1 MPEKDKS
8 KEKKEEDLPVLD
20 YDWNLLGYAAVAGD
34 YLKKG
39 RDGVPYT
46 QKSLEYIL
54 SDANIRDPW
63 IVETVTDPEVLR
75 KTVANQLN
83 LYNKFKERQT
93 IGDLTAYYNTDL
105 SKYLGDNFEN
115 ANKELSGFSNL
126 KMSEILRKIE
136 EAEYTIKGGKIEKST
151 KEQVEEAEKVVVK
164 YEKVTNTF
172 DILQSLKFGK
182 FRTRVEE
189 GVAVDAL
196 NSMYAP
202 DKESEGR
209 KK

>member
-1 MPEKDKS
+1 MTEKDKS
-8 KEKKEEDLPVLD
+8 KEKKEEDLPTLS
-20 YDWNLLGYAAVAGD
+20 YDWNLLGYAAVAGE

-39 RDGVPYT
+39 KNGVPYT

-54 SDANIRDPW
+54 GDAKINDPW

-75 KTVANQLN
+75 KTVENQLN
-83 LYNKFKERQT
+83 LYNKFKARQT

-105 SKYLGDNFEN
+105 SKYLGNNFESAN
-115 ANKELSGFSNL
+115 AELGEFAGE
-126 KMSEILRKIE
+126 KHADIERKIS
-136 EAEYTIKGGKIEKST
+136 EADYVIEGGKLGKSSDEEVVKA
-151 KEQVEEAEKVVVK
+151 KEIKEK

-172 DILQSLKFGK
+172 DILQGMRYGK

-189 GVAVDAL
+189 GMAIDVL

-202 DKESEGR
+202 VKESEGE